1 MSGNIQV
8 KFDSLGTA
16 LPPIK
21 AGLLRP
27 LGVSSTERI
36 GDLPDVP
43 TMADGLS
50 RQRLV
55 WSSCTPPRFRMTSR
69 QKLSASLERG
79 LNDEAF
85 RALLEK
91 VGFPPL
97 RPRSAA
103 GIREFIDADRARWA
117 RVIKALNISL
127 D

>member
-1 MSGNIQV
+1 
-8 KFDSLGTA
+8 

-55 WSSCTPPRFRMTSR
+55 WSSCTR
-69 QKLSASLERG
+69 QDSG
-79 LNDEAF
+79 
-85 RALLEK
+85 
-91 VGFPPL
+91 
-97 RPRSAA
+97 
-103 GIREFIDADRARWA
+103 
-117 RVIKALNISL
+117 
-127 D
+127 